1 MITMVREITLGQY
14 VHGKSLL
21 HKTDPRMKIVLLT
34 LFIIFVFVSNNFIS
48 LGIMAVFCIA
58 AMLLSGI
65 KIKMYVKSL
74 KAIMFLALFT
84 GVINLFTGSGEPLWQ
99 WWFLQITPSGIR
111 NAIFY
116 FFRIIILVVVSAVL
130 TYTTTPTDLTDA
142 IERLLKPLTFF
153 HVKVQM
159 LAMMMTIAL
168 RFIPTLLNET
178 DKIMN
183 AQKARGADMESGHLI
198 RKIKAFVPILIPL
211 FISSFRRAGDLA
223 TAMECRCYSVDIKRT
238 RMKVLHIHSRDIIA
252 LMISVLIC
260 ACVVLSNLFLNI
272 I

>member
-1 MITMVREITLGQY
+1 MVREITLGQY
-14 VHGKSLL
+14 VHGRSLL
-21 HKTDPRMKIVLLT
+21 HKADPRMKIVLLT

-48 LGIMAVFCIA
+48 LGIMAVLCVV
-58 AMLLSGI
+58 AMLLSGV
-65 KIKMYVKSL
+65 KIKLYIKSL

-84 GVINLFTGSGEPLWQ
+84 GIINLFTGSGEPLWQ
-99 WWFLQITPSGIR
+99 WWFLQITPLGIR

-116 FFRIIILVVVSAVL
+116 FFRIIILVVVSAAL

-142 IERLLKPLTFF
+142 IERLLKPLTLF

-183 AQKARGADMESGHLI
+183 AQKARGADMESGNLFK
-198 RKIKAFVPILIPL
+198 KIKAFIPILIPL

-238 RMKVLHIHSRDIIA
+238 RMKVLHIRAQDIA
-252 LMISVLIC
+252 TLCVCVVVC
-260 ACVVLSNLFLNI
+260 AGVVLSNIFLNVF
-272 I
+272 